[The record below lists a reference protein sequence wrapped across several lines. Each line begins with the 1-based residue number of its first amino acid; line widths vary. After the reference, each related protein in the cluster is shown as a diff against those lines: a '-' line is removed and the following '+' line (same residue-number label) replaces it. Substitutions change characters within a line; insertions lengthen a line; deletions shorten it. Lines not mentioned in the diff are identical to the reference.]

1 VNAAVTAAR
10 APEVQWQAQQT
21 TITGQESD
29 LKTITSAVS
38 TLEND
43 LGALNS
49 LSGAFSTVS
58 VNSSDSNIASAT
70 ASTGAATGTHVVNV
84 SNLATTASWYS
95 TSSVANSSTA
105 LSAGGFSL
113 QLGSGTATPITIT
126 NGETL
131 SQLVSSINAQSL
143 GVTASVV
150 NDASGSRLSIV
161 SNSSGSANNI
171 AITNDSLQLTQASD
185 LSSWNS
191 NSVPDS
197 TGLSVGSFSIQ
208 VGSGTPTQIVA
219 SAGESLTDLA
229 SDINGQALGVTASVT
244 SDGNG
249 SSHLQ
254 IVNNS
259 TGTTS
264 GITVSNTSP
273 QFSMAA
279 QGKDASLTVDGIPIV
294 SSSNAVTGAVPG
306 MTINLNG
313 ADPNTDVTISATA
326 DSSAITSAI
335 SQFVTDYNT
344 VIGYVNNEYTYNS
357 SSSTAQ
363 PLAGDSTLGTL
374 QSSLLGAGSYS
385 SSTNGSISTLGSLG
399 ITMNNDGT
407 LSVDSTTLN
416 NAIETN
422 FSSVQQFFEGTS
434 LNGFSSALSSQLQ
447 NLTDSST
454 GAFTVDLSS
463 MQSTYNDLTDQINN
477 FEDNYISNLQS
488 RLTAE
493 YNSAEIALESLN
505 TTKQEIN
512 AELGN
517 NTSSGN

>member
-1 VNAAVTAAR
+1 
-10 APEVQWQAQQT
+10 
-21 TITGQESD
+21 
-29 LKTITSAVS
+29 
-38 TLEND
+38 
-43 LGALNS
+43 
-49 LSGAFSTVS
+49 
-58 VNSSDSNIASAT
+58 
-70 ASTGAATGTHVVNV
+70 
-84 SNLATTASWYS
+84 
-95 TSSVANSSTA
+95 
-105 LSAGGFSL
+105 
-113 QLGSGTATPITIT
+113 
-126 NGETL
+126 
-131 SQLVSSINAQSL
+131 
-143 GVTASVV
+143 
-150 NDASGSRLSIV
+150 
-161 SNSSGSANNI
+161 
-171 AITNDSLQLTQASD
+171 
-185 LSSWNS
+185 
-191 NSVPDS
+191 
-197 TGLSVGSFSIQ
+197 

-229 SDINGQALGVTASVT
+229 SDVNGQALGVTASVK

-249 SSHLQ
+249 SSHLE
-254 IVNNS
+254 IVNS
-259 TGTTS
+259 ATGTAS

-279 QGKDASLTVDGIPIV
+279 QGKDASLTVDGIPII
-294 SSSNAVTGAVPG
+294 SSTNTVTGAVPG
-306 MTINLNG
+306 MTINLNS

-335 SQFVTDYNT
+335 SQFVSDYNT
-344 VIGYVNNEYTYNS
+344 VIGYVNNEYTYDS

-374 QSSLLGAGSYS
+374 QSALLGAGSYS
-385 SSTNGSISTLGSLG
+385 SSANGSISTLGSLG

-416 NAIETN
+416 NAIQTS

-463 MQSTYNDLTDQINN
+463 MQSNYSDLTDQINN
-477 FEDNYISNLQS
+477 FEDNYISSLQS
-488 RLTAE
+488 NLTAE
-493 YNSAEIALESLN
+493 YDSAEIALQSLN